1 MSQMKFRFYSAT
13 YLTEDNQG
21 KGKNFNCRQSDIEFN
36 SLEEATEFMKDGA
49 ICQDESKVSFIPV
62 VCEQL
67 DEVSE

>member
-1 MSQMKFRFYSAT
+1 MKFRFYSAA

-21 KGKNFNCRQSDIEFN
+21 KGKSFNCRQSDIEFN

-49 ICQDESKVSFIPV
+49 ICQCESKVSFIPV

-67 DEVSE
+67 DEVVE